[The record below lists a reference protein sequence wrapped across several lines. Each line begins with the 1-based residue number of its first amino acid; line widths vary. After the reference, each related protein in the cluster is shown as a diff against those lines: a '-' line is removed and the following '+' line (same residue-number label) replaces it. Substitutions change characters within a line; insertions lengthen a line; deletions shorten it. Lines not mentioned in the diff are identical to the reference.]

1 MNICFKRINILIILT
16 YILGA
21 ASLVWAQNES
31 SPMNPPEVD
40 DARLKEKIVTRI
52 QNLNAGKNEAYKNF
66 DSSKVIVEKKILFQ
80 MLGQQLVGV
89 RLKIQSVLPDQSHD
103 FLYLIVDPTLTA
115 QYTDILDMETGAS
128 MLNQVMVELRR
139 ISLPEKEMG
148 TEIYKGSG
156 THQIVLVSDPFCPYC
171 RKVWGYLTEHMNK
184 LKSLRISHYPIHA
197 SSEIPCAVFEFARQK
212 RLNIF
217 DIVNFSYTKLNSS
230 ESSAEVLK
238 QYVAEFPL
246 LKKYWGDDLEA
257 TAQKLRTEYLPM
269 VQKEQAE
276 TKNLGISAT
285 PVTFVDGYMIEGDNF
300 PKFDELMP

>member
-103 FLYLIVDPTLTA
+103 FCT
-115 QYTDILDMETGAS
+115 
-128 MLNQVMVELRR
+128 
-139 ISLPEKEMG
+139 
-148 TEIYKGSG
+148 
-156 THQIVLVSDPFCPYC
+156 
-171 RKVWGYLTEHMNK
+171 
-184 LKSLRISHYPIHA
+184 
-197 SSEIPCAVFEFARQK
+197 
-212 RLNIF
+212 
-217 DIVNFSYTKLNSS
+217 
-230 ESSAEVLK
+230 
-238 QYVAEFPL
+238 
-246 LKKYWGDDLEA
+246 
-257 TAQKLRTEYLPM
+257 
-269 VQKEQAE
+269 
-276 TKNLGISAT
+276 
-285 PVTFVDGYMIEGDNF
+285 
-300 PKFDELMP
+300 